1 MINIYRMEK
10 YRALKS
16 NIIRYMFAVVGLFS
30 LLNVYTGTLGDN
42 HGKTINICRQF
53 TDTLSFKIMFPILAI
68 VISVYISGE
77 YKNGFLKSI
86 AGQIPNKSYLVVSK
100 VLFVTVYT
108 IELFAMCFIS
118 TAISSLLLG
127 GTNITI
133 GFEKEMIALWCAQIL
148 LHVGFSCI
156 LILITNL
163 TRGSAAGVGLGI
175 FTLTGLTDTIF
186 MGISWLVIK
195 SGLTNNFDLG
205 GYMLEKNTQNMIVG
219 IPASQIIKAMLVG
232 IIFIV
237 IMSSLSIQLM
247 RNRDI

>member
-86 AGQIPNKSYLVVSK
+86 AGQIPKKSYLVVSK
-100 VLFVTVYT
+100 VLF
-108 IELFAMCFIS
+108 
-118 TAISSLLLG
+118 
-127 GTNITI
+127 
-133 GFEKEMIALWCAQIL
+133 
-148 LHVGFSCI
+148 
-156 LILITNL
+156 
-163 TRGSAAGVGLGI
+163 
-175 FTLTGLTDTIF
+175 
-186 MGISWLVIK
+186 
-195 SGLTNNFDLG
+195 
-205 GYMLEKNTQNMIVG
+205 
-219 IPASQIIKAMLVG
+219 
-232 IIFIV
+232 
-237 IMSSLSIQLM
+237 
-247 RNRDI
+247 